1 MYEDI
6 AYLISEEE
14 TTNDMG
20 DTILTPTERLVYVDT
35 KSVRQ
40 SEFYQAQAVG
50 LRPEYMFEMRLADY
64 QDEPKI
70 KYAEKTYQII
80 RTFEKNNDFM
90 ELICQGVVNE
100 VR

>member
-6 AYLISEEE
+6 AYLVSEVE
-14 TTNDMG
+14 TTNDLG
-20 DTILTPTERLVYVDT
+20 DTVLTPTDRLVYVNRS
-35 KSVRQ
+35 SVRQ

-50 LRPEYMFEMRLADY
+50 LRPELMFEMRRSDY

-70 KYAEKTYQII
+70 KYDGKTYDII
-80 RTFEKNNDFM
+80 RTYEKNKDFI
-90 ELICQGVVNE
+90 ELIAQGVVNG

>member
-6 AYLISEEE
+6 AYLVSEVE
-14 TTNDMG
+14 TTNDLG
-20 DTILTPTERLVYVDT
+20 DTVLTPTDRLVYVNRS
-35 KSVRQ
+35 SVRQ

-50 LRPEYMFEMRLADY
+50 LRPELMFEMRRSDY

-70 KYAEKTYQII
+70 KYEGKTYDII
-80 RTFEKNNDFM
+80 RTYEKNKDFI
-90 ELICQGVVNE
+90 ELIAQGVVNG

>member
-6 AYLISEEE
+6 AYLVSETE
-14 TTNDMG
+14 TTNDLG
-20 DTILTPTERLVYVDT
+20 DTVLTPTERLVYVDR

-50 LRPEYMFEMRLADY
+50 LRPELMFEMRRADY
-64 QDEPKI
+64 QDEPKL
-70 KYAEKTYQII
+70 KYDDKTYLII
-80 RTFEKNNDFM
+80 RTFEKNKDFI
-90 ELICQGVVNE
+90 ELICQGVVNG